1 MKVSLTGRR
10 LEISDAFRTE
20 LAQKLD
26 KLTRYKID
34 FTTVTAVASIE
45 RERHCLEVTLRAS
58 DGFTFAAS
66 ASTGDLY
73 SSIDPVVEK
82 LENQLRRYKDR
93 MSSHSPRVK
102 RDYAKTASRMVLA
115 APLPDSPAPKA
126 KAGAAAEAEEKQ
138 DAIIFEEKIELVP
151 MSVEEA
157 MQQLESLERQFW
169 LFLNED
175 YKLNVLYRRHD
186 GHYGLIEPEL

>member
-10 LEISDAFRTE
+10 LDISDAFRKE
-20 LAQKLD
+20 LEQKLD

-34 FTTVTAVASIE
+34 FTSAVAVASIE
-45 RERHCLEVTLRAS
+45 RERHCLEVTLRGN

-82 LENQLRRYKDR
+82 LEGQVRRYKDR
-93 MSSHSPRVK
+93 MASHSPRVK
-102 RDYAKTASRMVLA
+102 KDFAKTASRKMLAGPVPDYGKPPA
-115 APLPDSPAPKA
+115 APADDAN
-126 KAGAAAEAEEKQ
+126 GEKR
-138 DAIIFEEKIELVP
+138 DTIIYEEKIELVP

-157 MQQLESLERQFW
+157 MHQMEVLERAFW

-175 YKLNVLYRRHD
+175 YKLNVLYRRQD